1 METLEIA
8 LVTTHARNVQRD
20 GQWVLEQ
27 WAEIVVNVPKDYDFT
42 AHGPAVL
49 RRLEAAAKM
58 IGAPG

>member
-1 METLEIA
+1 
-8 LVTTHARNVQRD
+8 VQRD

-49 RRLEAAAKM
+49 KRLEAAAKM